1 VPHAGQFQKNRQ
13 ASLGIV
19 STLDFPHCGQVS
31 VLFRVIAA

>member
-1 VPHAGQFQKNRQ
+1 VPHAGQFQKNKQ

-31 VLFRVIAA
+31 VLFSVIAT